1 MTTTLDQLEQRN
13 DFIRRHIGPGDAD
26 IAAMLR
32 TVGASSLDD
41 LIAKTVP
48 ASILEKSATR

>member
-1 MTTTLDQLEQRN
+1 MPQTIQDLEQRT
-13 DFIRRHIGPGDAD
+13 DFIRRHIGPSESD

-41 LIAKTVP
+41 LTNKSVP
-48 ASILEKSATR
+48 AAIR